1 MVQINNHLTTGLHQI
16 IQIIEWSCIWIPTL
30 LHNFTLTFLISDVAG
45 LRQPLQVELLQD
57 QTHLMLQE
65 YCGTKP
71 PISPSNRIR
80 FGRLLLALPSLAQ
93 FPPKTL
99 EAIFFRKTVG
109 NIAIERVIADLFQST

>member
-1 MVQINNHLTTGLHQI
+1 MTSDLPDVQ
-16 IQIIEWSCIWIPTL
+16 
-30 LHNFTLTFLISDVAG
+30 G

-65 YCGTKP
+65 YCVTKP

-93 FPPKTL
+93 FSTKTL

-109 NIAIERVIADLFQST
+109 NIAIERVIADLFQAA